1 MRRDHGR
8 LGPPARLNRQHL
20 QARNEI
26 SMSLRTTIRSAVAPV
41 YIKAR
46 LMQER
51 LQSGV
56 VWYPLDPDFIANPYP
71 TYRELRERDPFHPSP
86 LTGAMVISRYDDV
99 DSVLRNYKVFSNVRG
114 PVATRRRASGRPVRE
129 DIAEQIENE
138 LQPSMLGLDPPDH
151 TRLRGLVSRAFTP
164 RQIAKMEDHIR
175 ATAHALLDEVEGQ
188 DEFDLMGNLAALLPT
203 VVIAEMIG
211 VPTEDRQ
218 QFKEWSDKFARVL
231 EPNLTS
237 SELSGVFETG
247 RLFDEY
253 FRGIVAER
261 RGNPQDDLV
270 SRLIEAEEEG
280 DKLTESEMLV
290 TLRLLLVAGNETTTN
305 LIGNGLK
312 SLIEHPEQLELLR
325 QRPELIDNAIEELL
339 RYDSPVQLD
348 GRTTLDDFQIDRHT
362 LKPGRP
368 VSLLIGGANRD
379 PEEFSDPE
387 TLDITREDAGNIS
400 FGRGIHHCLGA
411 PLARLEGKIAFE
423 ALLER
428 FDDIQFGTRTP
439 VYKPNIVLR
448 GLKHLDIRV
457 ERSGNRRIG
466 ATEAAPETV
475 AAAD

>member
-1 MRRDHGR
+1 M
-8 LGPPARLNRQHL
+8 P
-20 QARNEI
+20 
-26 SMSLRTTIRSAVAPV
+26 LRTAIRSMLTPL

-46 LMQER
+46 LAQER
-51 LQSGV
+51 VQSGV
-56 VWYPLDPDFIANPYP
+56 VWFPLDPDFIANPYP
-71 TYRELRERDPFHPSP
+71 TYRELRERDPYHPSP
-86 LTGAMVISRYDDV
+86 LTGALVVSRYDDV
-99 DSVLRNYKVFSNVRG
+99 DAVLRNYKTFSNQRG
-114 PVATRRRASGRPVRE
+114 PVGSRNRPNIGER
-129 DIAEQIENE
+129 IENE
-138 LQPSMLGLDPPDH
+138 LQPSMLSLDPPDH

-175 ATAHALLDEVEGQ
+175 ETAHTLLDEVEGET
-188 DEFDLMGNLAALLPT
+188 EFDLMSNLAALLPT

-211 VPTEDRQ
+211 VPTADRQ
-218 QFKEWSDKFARVL
+218 QFKVWSDRFARVL

-237 SELSGVFETG
+237 DELSVVFDTA

-253 FRGIVAER
+253 FSGIVAEHR
-261 RGNPQDDLV
+261 AQPQDDLV

-280 DKLTESEMLV
+280 DRLTQDEMIV

-312 SLIEHPEQLELLR
+312 ALLEHPEQLELLR
-325 QRPELIDNAIEELL
+325 RRPELIDNAIEELL
-339 RYDSPVQLD
+339 RYDSPVQVD
-348 GRTTLDDFQIDRHT
+348 GRTTLDEHQLDRHT

-423 ALLER
+423 TLLER
-428 FDDIQFGTRTP
+428 FDDIQFGARTP

-457 ERSGNRRIG
+457 ERSGRRRFSG
-466 ATEAAPETV
+466 AQVEAV
-475 AAAD
+475 VD

>member
-1 MRRDHGR
+1 
-8 LGPPARLNRQHL
+8 
-20 QARNEI
+20 
-26 SMSLRTTIRSAVAPV
+26 MSVATTLRSVIAPV

-46 LMQER
+46 LAQEK

-56 VWYPLDPDFIANPYP
+56 VWYPLDPNFIANPYP
-71 TYRELRERDPFHPSP
+71 TYKELRERDPFHPSP
-86 LTGAMVISRYDDV
+86 LTKALVISKYDDV
-99 DSVLRNYKVFSNVRG
+99 DAVLRNYKVFSNNRG
-114 PVATRRRASGRPVRE
+114 PVGTRNRRNIG
-129 DIAEQIENE
+129 EQIENE
-138 LQPSMLGLDPPDH
+138 LQPSMLSLDPPDH

-164 RQIAKMEDHIR
+164 RQVAKMEDHIR
-175 ATAHALLDEVEGQ
+175 DTAHALLDEVEGEN
-188 DEFDLMGNLAALLPT
+188 EFDLMANLAALLPT

-211 VPTEDRQ
+211 VPTRDRQ
-218 QFKEWSDKFARVL
+218 QFKEWSDRFARVL
-231 EPNLTS
+231 EPNLS
-237 SELSGVFETG
+237 QDELAGVFDTAK
-247 RLFDEY
+247 LFDEY
-253 FRGIVAER
+253 FKGIVAEHR
-261 RGNPQDDLV
+261 DEPRDDLV

-280 DKLTESEMLV
+280 DKLSEDEMIV

-312 SLIEHPEQLELLR
+312 ALLENPDQLELLR
-325 QRPELIDNAIEELL
+325 HRPELIDNAIEELL
-339 RYDSPVQLD
+339 RYDSPVQVD
-348 GRTTLDDFQIDRHT
+348 GRTVLDDFQIDRHT

-387 TLDITREDAGNIS
+387 VLDITREDAGNIS

-428 FDDIQFGTRTP
+428 FGDIQFGTRTP
-439 VYKPNIVLR
+439 EYKQNIVLR

-457 ERSGNRRIG
+457 ER
-466 ATEAAPETV
+466 AAAQPLAAPTAE

>member
-1 MRRDHGR
+1 
-8 LGPPARLNRQHL
+8 
-20 QARNEI
+20 
-26 SMSLRTTIRSAVAPV
+26 MSVATTLRSVIAPV

-46 LMQER
+46 LAQEK

-56 VWYPLDPDFIANPYP
+56 VWYPLDPNFIANPYP
-71 TYRELRERDPFHPSP
+71 TYKELRERDPFHPSP
-86 LTGAMVISRYDDV
+86 LTKALVISKYDDV
-99 DSVLRNYKVFSNVRG
+99 DAVLRNYKVFSNNRG
-114 PVATRRRASGRPVRE
+114 PVGTRNRRNIG
-129 DIAEQIENE
+129 EQIENE
-138 LQPSMLGLDPPDH
+138 LQPSMLSLDPPDH

-164 RQIAKMEDHIR
+164 RQVAKMEDHIR
-175 ATAHALLDEVEGQ
+175 DTAHALLDEVEGEN
-188 DEFDLMGNLAALLPT
+188 EFDLMANLAALLPT

-211 VPTEDRQ
+211 VPTRDRQ
-218 QFKEWSDKFARVL
+218 QFKEWSDRFARVL
-231 EPNLTS
+231 EPNLS
-237 SELSGVFETG
+237 QDELAGVFDTAK
-247 RLFDEY
+247 LFDEY
-253 FRGIVAER
+253 FKGIVAEHR
-261 RGNPQDDLV
+261 DDPRDDLV

-280 DKLTESEMLV
+280 DKLSEDEMIV

-312 SLIEHPEQLELLR
+312 ALLEHPDQLELLR

-339 RYDSPVQLD
+339 RYDSPVQVD
-348 GRTTLDDFQIDRHT
+348 GRTVLDDFQIDRHT

-387 TLDITREDAGNIS
+387 VLDITREDAGNIS

-428 FDDIQFGTRTP
+428 FGDIQFGTRTP
-439 VYKPNIVLR
+439 EYKPNIVLR

-457 ERSGNRRIG
+457 ER
-466 ATEAAPETV
+466 AAAQPLAAPTAE

>member
-1 MRRDHGR
+1 
-8 LGPPARLNRQHL
+8 
-20 QARNEI
+20 
-26 SMSLRTTIRSAVAPV
+26 MSITTALRSAIAPL

-46 LMQER
+46 LAQER
-51 LQSGV
+51 YQSGV
-56 VWYPLDPDFIANPYP
+56 VWYPLDPEFIANPYP
-71 TYRELRERDPFHPSP
+71 TYKELRERDPFHPSP
-86 LTGAMVISRYDDV
+86 LTGALVVSKYDDV
-99 DSVLRNYKVFSNVRG
+99 DAVLRNYKVFSNRRG
-114 PVATRRRASGRPVRE
+114 PVGTRNRRNIG
-129 DIAEQIENE
+129 EQIENE
-138 LQPSMLGLDPPDH
+138 LQPSMLSLDPPDH

-164 RQIAKMEDHIR
+164 RQVAKMEDHIR
-175 ATAHALLDEVEGQ
+175 ETAHALLDEVDGQ
-188 DEFDLMGNLAALLPT
+188 DEFDLMANLAALLPT

-231 EPNLTS
+231 EPNLTTD
-237 SELSGVFETG
+237 ELSVVFETG
-247 RLFDEY
+247 QLFDDY
-253 FRGIVAER
+253 FRGIVAEHR
-261 RGNPQDDLV
+261 ENPGDDLV

-280 DKLTESEMLV
+280 DKLTEDEMIV

-312 SLIEHPEQLELLR
+312 ALLEHPEQLELLR
-325 QRPELIDNAIEELL
+325 RQPELIDNAIEELL
-339 RYDSPVQLD
+339 RYDSPVQVD
-348 GRTTLDDFQIDRHT
+348 GRTTLDEFQMDRHT
-362 LKPGRP
+362 LKAGRP

-428 FDDIQFGTRTP
+428 FGDIQLGTRTP
-439 VYKPNIVLR
+439 EYKPNIVLR
-448 GLKHLDIRV
+448 GLRHLDIRV
-457 ERSGNRRIG
+457 ERAG
-466 ATEAAPETV
+466 ARSFTAPSAE

>member
-1 MRRDHGR
+1 MP
-8 LGPPARLNRQHL
+8 LAT
-20 QARNEI
+20 A
-26 SMSLRTTIRSAVAPV
+26 IRSVVAPV

-46 LMQER
+46 LAQEK

-56 VWYPLDPDFIANPYP
+56 VWYPLDPNFIANPYP
-71 TYRELRERDPFHPSP
+71 TYKELRERDPYHPSP
-86 LTGAMVISRYDDV
+86 LTGALVVSKYDDV
-99 DSVLRNYKVFSNVRG
+99 DAVLRNFKVFSNARG
-114 PVATRRRASGRPVRE
+114 PVGTRNKRGIG
-129 DIAEQIENE
+129 DQIENE
-138 LQPSMLGLDPPDH
+138 LQPSMLSLDPPDH

-164 RQIAKMEDHIR
+164 RQVAKMEDHIR
-175 ATAHALLDEVEGQ
+175 ATAHGLLDEVDGRN
-188 DEFDLMGNLAALLPT
+188 EFDLMSNLAALLPT

-218 QFKEWSDKFARVL
+218 QFKDWSDKFARVL
-231 EPNLTS
+231 EPNLTPD
-237 SELSGVFETG
+237 ELSVVFETG
-247 RLFDEY
+247 KQFDQY
-253 FRGIVAER
+253 FKNIVAEHR
-261 RGNPQDDLV
+261 DNPRDDLV

-280 DKLTESEMLV
+280 DKLTEDEMIV

-312 SLIEHPEQLELLR
+312 ALLEHPEQLELLR
-325 QRPELIDNAIEELL
+325 QQPELIDNAIEEML
-339 RYDSPVQLD
+339 RYDSPVQVD
-348 GRTTLDDFQIDRHT
+348 GRTTLDEFQLDRHT

-387 TLDITREDAGNIS
+387 TLDITREDAGTIS

-428 FDDIQFGTRTP
+428 FNDIQFGARTP
-439 VYKPNIVLR
+439 EYKPNIVLR
-448 GLKHLDIRV
+448 GLKHLDIQVNRA
-457 ERSGNRRIG
+457 SGRAHAGIT
-466 ATEAAPETV
+466 AE